1 MEEVWKDVVGY
12 EGHYQVSNLGRC
24 RSLDRCINHPISK
37 NGKKMLNGR
46 ILSLYKCGSGYLMAS
61 FSLDGKRKFEMVHRV
76 VAKAFLPNPDN
87 LPEINHIDEDK
98 TNNCVDN
105 LEWCTCSMNIKH
117 AYDTGLRGPIDHPLK
132 KAVLQIY
139 KGNNVL
145 NKFPSINDAE
155 RKTGIRHIHEVI
167 SGAKYRKTAGGYFW
181 RLAE

>member
-12 EGHYQVSNLGRC
+12 EGYYQVSNLGRC

-46 ILSLYKCGSGYLMAS
+46 ILSLCKCGSGYLMAS
-61 FSLDGKRKFEMVHRV
+61 FSLDGKRKFEMVHRI

-105 LEWCTCSMNIKH
+105 LEWCTSKYNANYGARNAKAGEKH
-117 AYDTGLRGPIDHPLK
+117 R
-132 KAVLQIY
+132 KAVVQKDLQ
-139 KGNNVL
+139 GNIIKKWSNL
-145 NKFPSINDAE
+145 TEACMSCGADASSVG
-155 RKTGIRHIHEVI
+155 RVCRGKQR
-167 SGAKYRKTAGGYFW
+167 TARGFIWEY
-181 RLAE
+181 A

>member
-1 MEEVWKDVVGY
+1 MSGIDEIWEPIRGFSSY
-12 EGHYQVSNLGRC
+12 EVSNKGRV
-24 RSLDRCINHPISK
+24 RNSKSGIFLKTYIRRMYKTVSVRKPGEKISTT
-37 NGKKMLNGR
+37 
-46 ILSLYKCGSGYLMAS
+46 LYI
-61 FSLDGKRKFEMVHRV
+61 HRLV
-76 VAKAFLPNPDN
+76 SEAFIPNPN
-87 LPEINHIDEDK
+87 NYPQVNHIDGNK
-98 TNNCVDN
+98 LNNNVDN

-132 KAVLQIY
+132 KAVLQID

-167 SGAKYRKTAGGYFW
+167 SGAKYRKTSGGYFW